1 MKASRWRRAA
11 DDTGR
16 RPADD
21 AGRRP
26 PLVLLG
32 PRGGDLA
39 LPDVVRELE
48 AAGAL
53 SRGARIA
60 AITAGWRDREAN
72 EGLIDPCLADR
83 VVDLELYRRSDRI
96 AEADAELARAHR
108 ETRDRLRS
116 LRRAYNLRLHGL
128 IEAHQRLAE
137 LRGDESVLRA
147 ERDEALGAIRRLDAR
162 HLSRV
167 TEIRSEFERRMTPS
181 ERDAVRLQRR
191 EVGERLEGTEAIVLE
206 GGHVGNLL
214 SRLRLFG
221 GRKLL
226 DGRPVIGRSAGAMV
240 LTERVVLF
248 HDRPPWGEGHPEVF
262 DAGLGIAEGLV
273 ALPHASARLALDDRM
288 RGARLAARFSPASC
302 VLLDP
307 GHRLDRAGHG
317 WSGGDGVER
326 LDAAGRRV
334 PFRTAA

>member
-1 MKASRWRRAA
+1 MRGSRRRR
-11 DDTGR
+11 T
-16 RPADD
+16 ADD
-21 AGRRP
+21 AVFRS

-32 PRGGDLA
+32 PRGGGLT
-39 LPDVVRELE
+39 LRGVVRELE
-48 AAGAL
+48 VAGAL
-53 SRGARIA
+53 SRDARIA

-72 EGLIDPCLADR
+72 EGLIDPRLADR
-83 VVDLELYRRSDRI
+83 IVDLELYRRSDRV

-108 ETRDRLRS
+108 ETRGRLGA

-128 IEAHQRLAE
+128 IEAHRRLTE

-147 ERDEALGAIRRLDAR
+147 ERGEALAAIRRLDAR
-162 HLSRV
+162 HLDRV
-167 TEIRSEFERRMTPS
+167 TEIRAEFERRMTPP
-181 ERDAVRLQRR
+181 ERDAVRSQRR
-191 EVGERLEGTEAIVLE
+191 EVDARLEGTEAIGLE

-226 DGRPVIGRSAGAMV
+226 DGRLVIGRSAGAMV

-248 HDRPPWGEGHPEVF
+248 HDRPPWGEGNPEVF
-262 DAGLGIAEGLV
+262 DAGLGIADGLV
-273 ALPHASARLALDDRM
+273 ALPHASARLALDDRT

-307 GHRLDRAGHG
+307 GHRIDRAGDG
-317 WSGGDGVER
+317 WNGGGGVER

>member
-1 MKASRWRRAA
+1 MRVARRRRATA
-11 DDTGR
+11 D
-16 RPADD
+16 AES
-21 AGRRP
+21 RP

-32 PRGGDLA
+32 PRGGGLA

-48 AAGAL
+48 ASGAL
-53 SRGARIA
+53 SPGARIA

-72 EGLIDPCLADR
+72 EGLIDPRLADR
-83 VVDLELYRRSDRI
+83 VVDLELYRRSDRV

-108 ETRDRLRS
+108 EVRDRLGT

-128 IEAHQRLAE
+128 IETHRRLAE

-147 ERDEALGAIRRLDAR
+147 ERGEALEAIRRLDAR
-162 HLSRV
+162 HLDRV
-167 TEIRSEFERRMTPS
+167 TEIRSEFERRMTPP
-181 ERDAVRLQRR
+181 ERDAVRWQRR
-191 EVGERLEGTEAIVLE
+191 EVDARLEDAEAIVLE

-221 GRKLL
+221 GRQLL
-226 DGRPVIGRSAGAMV
+226 DGRPLIGRSAGAMV

-273 ALPHASARLALDDRM
+273 ALPHASARLALDDRT
-288 RGARLAARFSPASC
+288 RGARLTARFAPDPC
-302 VLLDP
+302 VLLDA
-307 GHRLDRAGHG
+307 GHRIDRAADGRSG
-317 WSGGDGVER
+317 WSGGNGVDR

>member
-1 MKASRWRRAA
+1 MRAA
-11 DDTGR
+11 R
-16 RPADD
+16 RRRTAGD
-21 AGRRP
+21 AGFRP

-39 LPDVVRELE
+39 LRDVVRELE
-48 AAGAL
+48 AGGAL
-53 SRGARIA
+53 SPGARIA

-72 EGLIDPCLADR
+72 EGLIDPRLANR

-108 ETRDRLRS
+108 ETRERLGA

-128 IEAHQRLAE
+128 IEAHRRLAE
-137 LRGDESVLRA
+137 LRGDASVLRT
-147 ERDEALGAIRRLDAR
+147 ERGEALEAIRRLDAR
-162 HLSRV
+162 HLDRV
-167 TEIRSEFERRMTPS
+167 VEIRSEFERRMSPP
-181 ERDAVRLQRR
+181 ERDAVRSQRR
-191 EVGERLEGTEAIVLE
+191 EVDARLEDTEAIVLE

-226 DGRPVIGRSAGAMV
+226 DGRTVIGRSAGAMV

-262 DAGLGIAEGLV
+262 DAGLGMARGLV
-273 ALPHASARLALDDRM
+273 ALPHASARLALDDRT
-288 RGARLAARFSPASC
+288 RAARLAARFSPDSC

-307 GHRLDRAGHG
+307 GHRIDRAGDG
-317 WSGGDGVER
+317 WSVGGGVER
-326 LDAAGRRV
+326 LDATGRSV
-334 PFRTAA
+334 PFPAAA

>member
-1 MKASRWRRAA
+1 MSA
-11 DDTGR
+11 
-16 RPADD
+16 
-21 AGRRP
+21 
-26 PLVLLG
+26 LVLLG
-32 PRGGDLA
+32 PRGGGLA
-39 LPDVVRELE
+39 LRDVVRELE
-48 AAGAL
+48 AGGAL
-53 SRGARIA
+53 SPGARIA

-72 EGLIDPCLADR
+72 EGLIDPGLANR

-128 IEAHQRLAE
+128 VEAHRRLAE
-137 LRGDESVLRA
+137 LRGDASVLRA
-147 ERDEALGAIRRLDAR
+147 ERGEALEAIRRLDAR
-162 HLSRV
+162 HLARV
-167 TEIRSEFERRMTPS
+167 IEIRSEFERRLTPP
-181 ERDAVRLQRR
+181 ERDAVRSQRR
-191 EVGERLEGTEAIVLE
+191 EVHARLEGAEAIVLE

-226 DGRPVIGRSAGAMV
+226 GGRVVIGRSAGAMV

-248 HDRPPWGEGHPEVF
+248 HDRPPWGAGNPEVF

-273 ALPHASARLALDDRM
+273 ALPHASARLALDDRT
-288 RGARLAARFSPASC
+288 RGARLAARFSPDSC

-307 GHRLDRAGHG
+307 GHRIDRAADG
-317 WSGGDGVER
+317 WTGGDGLER

>member
-1 MKASRWRRAA
+1 MRGSRRRRA
-11 DDTGR
+11 T
-16 RPADD
+16 DD
-21 AGRRP
+21 AGSP
-26 PLVLLG
+26 SPLVLLG
-32 PRGGDLA
+32 PRGGGLA
-39 LPDVVRELE
+39 LRDVVGELE
-48 AAGAL
+48 AGGAL
-53 SRGARIA
+53 SPGARIA

-72 EGLIDPCLADR
+72 EGLIDPRLADR

-108 ETRDRLRS
+108 ETRDRLKA

-128 IEAHQRLAE
+128 IEAHRRLGE
-137 LRGDESVLRA
+137 LRGDASVLRA
-147 ERDEALGAIRRLDAR
+147 ERGEALAAIRRLDAR
-162 HLSRV
+162 HLDRV
-167 TEIRSEFERRMTPS
+167 VEIRSEFERRTTLP
-181 ERDAVRLQRR
+181 ERDAVRSQRR
-191 EVGERLEGTEAIVLE
+191 EVAARLEGTEAIVLE

-226 DGRPVIGRSAGAMV
+226 DGRPVIARSAGAMV

-273 ALPHASARLALDDRM
+273 ALPHASARLALDDRT
-288 RGARLAARFSPASC
+288 RGARLTARFSPASC

-307 GHRLDRAGHG
+307 GHRIDRAGDG
-317 WSGGDGVER
+317 WSGSEDLER

-334 PFRTAA
+334 PFCTAA

>member
-1 MKASRWRRAA
+1 MRVSRRRRGAA
-11 DDTGR
+11 D
-16 RPADD
+16 
-21 AGRRP
+21 AGSRS

-32 PRGGDLA
+32 PRGGGLA
-39 LPDVVRELE
+39 LRDVVRELE
-48 AAGAL
+48 AGGAL
-53 SRGARIA
+53 SPGARIA

-72 EGLIDPCLADR
+72 EGLIDPGLADR
-83 VVDLELYRRSDRI
+83 IVDLELYRRSDRI
-96 AEADAELARAHR
+96 AEADTELARAHR
-108 ETRDRLRS
+108 ETRGRLEA

-128 IEAHQRLAE
+128 IEAHRRLAE
-137 LRGDESVLRA
+137 LQGDESVLRA
-147 ERDEALGAIRRLDAR
+147 ERGEALEAIRRLDAR
-162 HLSRV
+162 HLDRV
-167 TEIRSEFERRMTPS
+167 IEIRSEFEHRMTPP
-181 ERDAVRLQRR
+181 ERDAARLQRR
-191 EVGERLEGTEAIVLE
+191 EVNARLEGAEAIVLE

-226 DGRPVIGRSAGAMV
+226 DGRTVIGRSAGAMV

-273 ALPHASARLALDDRM
+273 ALPHASARLALRDRT
-288 RGARLAARFSPASC
+288 RGARLAVRFSPASC

-307 GHRLDRAGHG
+307 GRRIDRAGDG
-317 WSGGDGVER
+317 WRGRGGVER

>member
-1 MKASRWRRAA
+1 MRMPTRRRA
-11 DDTGR
+11 D
-16 RPADD
+16 DD
-21 AGRRP
+21 AVARP

-32 PRGGDLA
+32 PRGGRLA
-39 LPDVVRELE
+39 LRDVVRELE
-48 AAGAL
+48 AGGAL
-53 SRGARIA
+53 SPGARIA
-60 AITAGWRDREAN
+60 AITAGWQDREAN
-72 EGLIDPCLADR
+72 EGLIDPGLADR

-108 ETRDRLRS
+108 ETRARLTA

-128 IEAHQRLAE
+128 IEAHRRMAE
-137 LRGDESVLRA
+137 LRGDESVLQSERA
-147 ERDEALGAIRRLDAR
+147 EALEAIRRLDAR
-162 HLSRV
+162 HLDRV
-167 TEIRSEFERRMTPS
+167 IEIRSEFERRMTPP

-191 EVGERLEGTEAIVLE
+191 EVDARLDGTEAIVLE
-206 GGHVGNLL
+206 GGHVSNLL

-226 DGRPVIGRSAGAMV
+226 DGRAVIGRSAGAMV

-248 HDRPPWGEGHPEVF
+248 HDRPPWGEGNPEVF

-273 ALPHASARLALDDRM
+273 ALPHASARLALDDRT

-307 GHRLDRAGHG
+307 GRRIDRAGGG
-317 WSGGDGVER
+317 WSGENGVER
-326 LDAAGRRV
+326 LDASGRRV
-334 PFRTAA
+334 PFRSAA